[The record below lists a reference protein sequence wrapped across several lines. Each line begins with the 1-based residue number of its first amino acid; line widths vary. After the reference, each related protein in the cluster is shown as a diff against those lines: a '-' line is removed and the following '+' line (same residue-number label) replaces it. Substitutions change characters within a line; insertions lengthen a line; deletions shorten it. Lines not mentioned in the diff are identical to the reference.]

1 MPRQENLEALRQ
13 AHMRYRVRDLEGH
26 LKLYSQ
32 SVIHHGFS
40 SRIRPGIAGLR
51 DHHTAVLGAFPDV
64 RLDVSDVIAD
74 GERAAYRFVFSG
86 TNKGKYLNFPATGK
100 VVTAAGMHMYLFQNG
115 EVVEVWQT
123 FDTFG
128 FLSQIGAI
136 PKLRDVEVARA

>member
-13 AHMRYRVRDLEGH
+13 AHMRYKVRDLEGH

-40 SRIRPGIAGLR
+40 SRIRSGIAGLR
-51 DHHTAVLGAFPDV
+51 DHHSAVLNAFPDV
-64 RLDVSDVIAD
+64 RLDVSDTIAE
-74 GERAAYRFVFSG
+74 GEKVAYRFVFSG
-86 TNKGKYLNFPATGK
+86 THKGKYLGFPPTGK
-100 VVTAAGMHMYLFQNG
+100 AVTAAGMHMYLFQNG
-115 EVVEVWQT
+115 GVVEVWQV

-136 PKLRDVEVARA
+136 PRLREMEAART

>member
-1 MPRQENLEALRQ
+1 MPRLENLEALHQ
-13 AHMRYRVRDLEGH
+13 AHTRYKLRDLEGH
-26 LKLYSQ
+26 LKLFSR

-40 SRIRPGIAGLR
+40 SRIRPGVSGLR

-74 GERAAYRFVFSG
+74 GEKAAYRFVFSG
-86 TNKGKYLNFPATGK
+86 THKGKYLNFPATGK
-100 VVTAAGMHMYLFQNG
+100 FVTASGMHMYLFQNG
-115 EVVEVWQT
+115 EVVEVWQV

-136 PKLRDVEVARA
+136 PRLRDVELTKV